1 MLLTKKVSFKH
12 SESFSLDH
20 INFEIKKGEIVSL
33 IGPNGSGKS
42 TMLRIITNL
51 LKPNE
56 GTVLLDGDEIKNLN
70 RQAIAKKLSML
81 PQVHNNELDLT
92 VRELVSFGRNPHKGW
107 FQKLDF
113 EDEKIIDWALEVTNL
128 QSYEFR
134 FLQSLSGGE
143 RQRAW
148 IAMAIAGRPDVLLL
162 DEPTTFLDIAHQLE
176 VMELIQMLNERFGM
190 TIVMVLHDINQ
201 AAAYSDRLIV
211 LKNGCIEYDGNSQY
225 VICKEMFH
233 DIFEIDV
240 EIFNDGDRPFFK
252 PIRNVMSSKQ
262 EEREYEYI
270 GKEVS
275 QFL

>member
-12 SESFSLDH
+12 SESFSLDD
-20 INFEIKKGEIVSL
+20 INFEITKGEIVSL

-56 GTVLLDGDEIKNLN
+56 GAVLLDGDEIKNLS

-148 IAMAIAGRPDVLLL
+148 IAMSIAGRPNVLLL

-176 VMELIQMLNERFGM
+176 VMELIQMLNDRFGM

-201 AAAYSDRLIV
+201 AAQYSDRLIV

-240 EIFNDGDRPFFK
+240 EILNEGDRPFFK
-252 PIRNVMSSKQ
+252 PIRNVGKLKE
-262 EEREYEYI
+262 EERLR
-270 GKEVS
+270 VHS
-275 QFL
+275 

>member
-1 MLLTKKVSFKH
+1 MLLTNKVAFRH
-12 SESFSLDH
+12 SETFSLED
-20 INFEIKKGEIVSL
+20 INVEITKGEIVSL

-42 TMLRIITNL
+42 TMLRVISNL

-56 GTVLLDGDEIKNLN
+56 GSVLLDGNEIKTLS
-70 RQAIAKKLSML
+70 RQAIAKKLTML

-107 FQKLDF
+107 FQKLDY

-148 IAMAIAGRPDVLLL
+148 IAMAVAQRPSVLLL

-176 VMELIQMLNERFGM
+176 VMELVQMLNERFGM

-201 AAAYSDRLIV
+201 AAGYSDRLIV
-211 LKNGCIEYDGNSQY
+211 MKNGRIEYDGNSAC
-225 VICKEMFH
+225 VICKQMFQ

-240 EIFNDGDRPFFK
+240 DIYNDGERPFFTPK
-252 PIRNVMSSKQ
+252 RNICKSKDECDQ
-262 EEREYEYI
+262 DCI
-270 GKEVS
+270 AK
-275 QFL
+275 

>member
-12 SESFSLDH
+12 SESFSLDN
-20 INFEIKKGEIVSL
+20 IDFEITKGEIVSL

-42 TMLRIITNL
+42 TMLRIVTNL

-56 GTVLLDGDEIKNLN
+56 GAVLLDGDEIKNLS

-148 IAMAIAGRPDVLLL
+148 IAMAIAGRPNVLLL

-176 VMELIQMLNERFGM
+176 VMELIQMLNDRFGM

-233 DIFEIDV
+233 DIFKIDV

-252 PIRNVMSSKQ
+252 PIRNVGKLK
-262 EEREYEYI
+262 EVERER
-270 GKEVS
+270 VHS
-275 QFL
+275 